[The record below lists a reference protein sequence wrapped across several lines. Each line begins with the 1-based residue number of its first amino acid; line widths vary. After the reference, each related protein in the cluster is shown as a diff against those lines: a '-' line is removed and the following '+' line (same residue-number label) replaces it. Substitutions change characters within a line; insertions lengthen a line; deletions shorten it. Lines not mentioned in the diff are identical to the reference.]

1 MTTVPTQAIQSLDP
15 SAIIELFV
23 LDSTIISGGG
33 VTYFHAG
40 TNQVGT
46 AIVWQGQSYT
56 PFPVQAD
63 GFEITGKGTIPR
75 PTMTVANVDGT
86 VGLLVRDL
94 EDLIGAT
101 VTRKRTLSKY
111 LDAAN
116 FTGGVNPTADPTQAF
131 PDDVFLIERKSSE
144 TKDAISFELGAAMDV
159 HGVRIPR
166 RLIQAT
172 ICPWVYK
179 GTECGY
185 SGGLATC
192 TKTLTDCKT
201 HFGTAADLPYG
212 GFPGAGT
219 IR

>member
-1 MTTVPTQAIQSLDP
+1 MTLLADLQSLDP
-15 SAIIELFV
+15 GATVELFV
-23 LDSTIISGGG
+23 LDSTAISGGS
-33 VTYFHAG
+33 VVRFHAG

-46 AIVWQGQSYT
+46 AIVWQGNTYS
-56 PFPVQAD
+56 PFPVQAE
-63 GFEITGKGTIPR
+63 GFEISGKGTLPR
-75 PTMTVANVDGT
+75 PTITVANVDGT

-94 EDLIGAT
+94 EDLVGAT
-101 VTRKRTLSKY
+101 LTRKRTLVKY
-111 LDAAN
+111 LDAVN
-116 FTGGVNPTADPTQAF
+116 FTGGVNATADPTQEMD
-131 PDDVFLIERKSSE
+131 DDVYLVERKSAE
-144 TKDAISFELGAAMDV
+144 TKDVITFELASAMDV

-185 SGGLATC
+185 AGGLASC
-192 TKTLTDCKT
+192 DFTLTDCKA
-201 HFGTAADLPYG
+201 HFGASADLPFG